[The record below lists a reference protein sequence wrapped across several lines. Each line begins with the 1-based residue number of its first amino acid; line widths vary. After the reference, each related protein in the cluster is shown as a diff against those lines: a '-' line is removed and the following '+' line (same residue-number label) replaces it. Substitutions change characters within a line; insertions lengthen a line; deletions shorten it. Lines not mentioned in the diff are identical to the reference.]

1 MGNVSKT
8 ILKISIGITSFT
20 NSLIQD
26 YVLADLKFYLPNKED
41 LYLPCGLSIKLKLL
55 KSSLKM
61 KFYALR
67 K

>member
-26 YVLADLKFYLPNKED
+26 DVLADLKFYLPNKED
-41 LYLPCGLSIKLKLL
+41 LYLPCGLSIK
-55 KSSLKM
+55 
-61 KFYALR
+61 
-67 K
+67 